1 MATAAELQYLATV
14 DGESAFF
21 RALCEAQAR
30 PVGMHRHFRML
41 VVQRELYNLTER
53 TVSIDALWKKFS
65 TCYDI
70 ELLEG
75 NVRLVPLTQ
84 IGSARLTFCSQESE
98 AGTEGSSIGEVE
110 YRLPEALQEGLK
122 LRLELDGAVESPVAE
137 STVTSIRRSTATKK
151 GNKTGI
157 ESNDSDSSLS
167 EDQAEPSVVETE
179 DEPGQLLRVTGACR
193 LSNSFGSSCKE

>member
-1 MATAAELQYLATV
+1 MATATELQYLATV

-41 VVQRELYNLTER
+41 VVQRELYNLTEQ
-53 TVSIDALWKKFS
+53 TVSMDALWKKFS
-65 TCYDI
+65 TYYDI

-75 NVRLVPLTQ
+75 N
-84 IGSARLTFCSQESE
+84 ESE
-98 AGTEGSSIGEVE
+98 AGTEGSSMVEAE
-110 YRLPEALQEGLK
+110 YRLPESLQEDLK
-122 LRLELDGAVESPVAE
+122 VRLESGEFDGAVESPVAE
-137 STVTSIRRSTATKK
+137 STVTAIRRSTATKK

-179 DEPGQLLRVTGACR
+179 DEPAAKTKKGGRTTR
-193 LSNSFGSSCKE
+193 SSQKATRSTRNRK

>member
-41 VVQRELYNLTER
+41 VVQRELYNLTEQ

-75 NVRLVPLTQ
+75 NVRVLGGIP
-84 IGSARLTFCSQESE
+84 I
-98 AGTEGSSIGEVE
+98 
-110 YRLPEALQEGLK
+110 
-122 LRLELDGAVESPVAE
+122 LRP
-137 STVTSIRRSTATKK
+137 
-151 GNKTGI
+151 
-157 ESNDSDSSLS
+157 
-167 EDQAEPSVVETE
+167 
-179 DEPGQLLRVTGACR
+179 
-193 LSNSFGSSCKE
+193 

>member
-41 VVQRELYNLTER
+41 VVQRELYNLTEQ

-65 TCYDI
+65 TYYDI

-75 NVRLVPLTQ
+75 NVRRNEGHFVSPIQICAPNISLAGIRSWNRGKLDSRSRVPP
-84 IGSARLTFCSQESE
+84 A
-98 AGTEGSSIGEVE
+98 
-110 YRLPEALQEGLK
+110 
-122 LRLELDGAVESPVAE
+122 
-137 STVTSIRRSTATKK
+137 
-151 GNKTGI
+151 
-157 ESNDSDSSLS
+157 
-167 EDQAEPSVVETE
+167 
-179 DEPGQLLRVTGACR
+179 
-193 LSNSFGSSCKE
+193 

>member
-1 MATAAELQYLATV
+1 MATAAKLHYLSTV
-14 DGESAFF
+14 DGESAFY

-30 PVGMHRHFRML
+30 PVGMHRYFRML
-41 VVQRELYNLTER
+41 VVQRKLYSLTKQ
-53 TVSIDALWKKFS
+53 TVSIDTLWEKFS

-75 NVRLVPLTQ
+75 NVRFTFY
-84 IGSARLTFCSQESE
+84 ISHNTSKSTRLTCCSQESE
-98 AGTEGSSIGEVE
+98 AGTEGSSIIEAE
-110 YRLPEALQEGLK
+110 YRLPESLQEELK
-122 LRLELDGAVESPVAE
+122 LRLESGELDGVVESPVAE
-137 STVTSIRRSTATKK
+137 STVTAIRRITATKK

-179 DEPGQLLRVTGACR
+179 DEPG
-193 LSNSFGSSCKE
+193 K

>member
-41 VVQRELYNLTER
+41 VVQRELYNLTEQI
-53 TVSIDALWKKFS
+53 VSIDALWNKFS
-65 TCYDI
+65 TCYDL

-75 NVRLVPLTQ
+75 NVRLLRAISYHPPKF
-84 IGSARLTFCSQESE
+84 ARLTFCSQESE
-98 AGTEGSSIGEVE
+98 AGTEGSSIVEAE
-110 YRLPEALQEGLK
+110 YRLPESLQEDLK
-122 LRLELDGAVESPVAE
+122 LRLESGELDGAVESPVAE
-137 STVTSIRRSTATKK
+137 STVTAIRRSTAMKK

-167 EDQAEPSVVETE
+167 EDQAEPSAVETE
-179 DEPGQLLRVTGACR
+179 DEPGELLRVTGACCF
-193 LSNSFGSSCKE
+193 SN